1 MIGADAA
8 AAPLGAGEA
17 AFRGYRLTPVYLCI
31 TDAERAEVIAM
42 WRDANALRNLDVAE
56 QRSREVVLLVRHAAS
71 GVLAGVSTVGLKPRP
86 ADGRLLYHYRMF
98 VRPEHRQPHLM
109 RAVTNATRDYLRD
122 FRHPDAEPAG
132 MLIVTEN
139 RKLMRPGLKRL
150 LGRHGYEYRGRERR
164 GLDVW
169 LVRF

>member
-1 MIGADAA
+1 MSPAEAA
-8 AAPLGAGEA
+8 AATVPAGEIS
-17 AFRGYRLTPVYLCI
+17 FRGYRLTPVYLGI

-42 WRDANALRNLDVAE
+42 WRDARAFRDPSVAE

-71 GVLAGVSTVGLKPRP
+71 GDLAGVSTVALKPRP
-86 ADGRLLYHYRMF
+86 ADGRMLYHYRMF
-98 VRPEHRQPHLM
+98 LRPEHRQPHLM
-109 RAVTNATRDYLRD
+109 RAVTNTTRDVLRD

-150 LGRHGYEYRGRERR
+150 LERHGYEYRGRERR

-169 LVRF
+169 LARF